1 MNTTVMFGI
10 PGMNTANGQAFE
22 QPAAAADAQPLTPAL
37 SQSGLMSVVLM
48 LVLLIGG
55 YMGLRWIM
63 ED

>member
-10 PGMNTANGQAFE
+10 PGMNTGNGQAFE
-22 QPAAAADAQPLTPAL
+22 QPATNDAQPLTPAL
-37 SQSGLMSVVLM
+37 PQSGAMSIALMAL
-48 LVLLIGG
+48 LLIGG